1 MTDSHISGTAEGGPV
16 NILMVDDRPGNLL
29 GYQAILEEL
38 GENLLT
44 ADSARAAL
52 EVLLRNDVA
61 LLLVDVVMPD
71 LDGFE
76 FVDMIRTHPRFKRTP
91 VIFVSGVDASEMTR
105 LRGYSKG
112 AVDYVSVPVVPEIL
126 RTKVRVFADL
136 HRKTRQLERLNH
148 EIATLVHD
156 IRNPLAP
163 ILNCVRLLKSGLL
176 DHAAVTRNQ
185 NLLEHQV
192 LHLAQLVDELLE
204 VSRSSR
210 GPSTFRSA
218 PTTHRFAAEI
228 PYVEVGS
235 VRVAEVMSTILDSA
249 KKSSPAD
256 GRVRIGLTRDNE
268 DVVLRI
274 APSRAEGS
282 PVAPASRTTER
293 KPRFLTVDDNVVHAD
308 TLTELLGFSG
318 CQARA
323 TYSGEEAMR
332 VGEEL
337 KPDVVLVDLV
347 MPTMDGFEAAKRLR
361 QTSWGSRAKLVAV
374 TGWGLPSDR
383 QKTADAGFDGHLE
396 KPVDLDVVL
405 KLLERVEI

>member
-1 MTDSHISGTAEGGPV
+1 MTDSHGCGMAEGGPV

-29 GYQAILEEL
+29 GYQTILEEL

-44 ADSARAAL
+44 AGSAQAAL
-52 EVLLRNDVA
+52 EILLRNDVA

-71 LDGFE
+71 LDGFD
-76 FVDMIRTHPRFKRTP
+76 FVDMIRAHPRFKWTP
-91 VIFVSGVDASEMTR
+91 VIFVSGVDATEMTR

-136 HRKTRQLERLNH
+136 HRKTRQLESLNH
-148 EIATLVHD
+148 ALATLVHD

-163 ILNCVRLLKSGLL
+163 ILNCIRLLKSGLL
-176 DHAAVTRNQ
+176 EPAAVTRNQ
-185 NLLEHQV
+185 NILEHQV

-228 PYVEVGS
+228 PFVEVDS
-235 VRVAEVMSTILDSA
+235 VRVAEVMSTILDNA
-249 KKSSPAD
+249 TKSSPID
-256 GRVRIGLTRDNE
+256 GKLRIGLARDND

-274 APSRAEGS
+274 APSRAEGT
-282 PVAPASRTTER
+282 PVEPTTRTTR
-293 KPRFLTVDDNVVHAD
+293 RQPRFLTIDDNVVHAD

-318 CQARA
+318 CRARA
-323 TYSGEEAMR
+323 SYSGEEAMR

-337 KPDVVLVDLV
+337 KPDVVLLDLV
-347 MPTMDGFEAAKRLR
+347 MPSMDGFEAAKRLR
-361 QTSWGSRAKLVAV
+361 QTPWGSRAKLVAV
-374 TGWGLPSDR
+374 TGWGLAVDR
-383 QKTADAGFDGHLE
+383 QKTAEAGFDVHLE

-405 KLLERVEI
+405 KLVDPVES